1 LEEQLTSVL
10 ITGASSGIGA
20 AAALQLA
27 KNGMDILLVARR
39 ADRLEQVAAI
49 IRSLGRKAYCYPSD
63 LSVTAEVNT
72 LAESIIRD
80 FGVPDVLVN
89 NAGLGWYGYF
99 NDMPEQIVHEML
111 MVNVFASVQLT
122 LRFLPEFK
130 KRNSGHII
138 NIGSIAG
145 GFPNQGVAL
154 YSSTKAFM
162 DAFTTSLF
170 RELGSSK
177 VKISILRA
185 GPVKTEFYS
194 MAAHRPGGG
203 TVPAEKFAISAEA
216 IARRVW
222 DLICRPRKVT
232 YIPHIL
238 AVTPWIEA
246 FFGWII
252 DRVGPLLLE
261 RKK

>member
-1 LEEQLTSVL
+1 MTSALV
-10 ITGASSGIGA
+10 TGASSGIGA
-20 AAALQLA
+20 AIALHLA
-27 KNGMDILLVARR
+27 KKGMDILLVARR
-39 ADRLEQVAAI
+39 ADRLEQVATS
-49 IRSLGRKAYCYPSD
+49 IRNLGRSAYCYPSD
-63 LSVTAEVNT
+63 LSIGVQVNSLT
-72 LAESIIRD
+72 DTILHD

-99 NDMPEQIVHEML
+99 NDMPEEIVHEML
-111 MVNVFASVQLT
+111 MVNIFASVQMT

-170 RELGSSK
+170 RELSRSK
-177 VKISILRA
+177 VNISILRA
-185 GPVKTEFYS
+185 GPVRTEFYS
-194 MAAHRPGGG
+194 SAAHRPGGG
-203 TVPAEKFAISAEA
+203 PIPAEKFAISADA
-216 IARRVW
+216 IAQRVW

-232 YIPHIL
+232 YIPRIL

-261 RKK
+261 RQK